1 MSRRRSS
8 NSISARRA
16 ITRILGS
23 VVVIALVGLLVYTL
37 GAFAYGMTLVL
48 WTRDLRHAV
57 WPSRAPRVRSALRE
71 NDVVNGALLGV
82 SFAWFCVNAVVLF
95 LRLGPRTRHWQLD
108 VATIVLA
115 FAFPPLIMHS
125 VWGGAVQASTRSVA
139 PAWRALLWPAY
150 AVAALIPA
158 FCLAVFSSSAPGG
171 LRGFAGQLLGY
182 SLPLLFVGTGIY
194 SVALIGRQPAK
205 VDVRSGQER
214 RWLLGLFGL
223 MVLLFVALLAV
234 GILSGASGWPAATSL
249 LLELEIAAKS
259 LPLAFIFVGAYF
271 ENRFDFFDLF
281 VKRGLGLMVSI
292 GLTAA
297 AFAVLLP
304 VLRPVEVRW
313 IAPWLYAIALVP
325 FMAAL
330 PSIHARIGTVLDRRW
345 LGRRFT
351 AVEAV
356 TRFLTRLKAA
366 TAEPQLVASAQQGLA
381 EIFDAPCAI
390 DLGSGTPAGA
400 TSSVMHETLVQSG
413 DATLGRILMG
423 PRASEAPYFR
433 EDVELLASLADVLA
447 SVLVNLRLQEKK
459 KEQEQLAQE
468 LSLHASRSELKAL
481 RAQINPH
488 FLFNALNAIA
498 GLIHRNP
505 RAADRTIEQLA
516 DVFRYALRGAESEWA
531 SLGDEVE
538 FVGAYLDVERARF
551 GDRLQADVS
560 IAPEVRDARVP
571 TMAVQTLVENAVKH
585 GLSELRGPATVQVTA
600 RRDGGRLVVA
610 VIDNGPGFSKAAL
623 AAKDA
628 APGARGGYGLSNI
641 RQRLDGYFG
650 SDAALTIDRD
660 RTRDLTVVSMSL
672 PLIVD
677 PAAIGAAAAP
687 SARTEED
694 RAGRETPR

>member
-1 MSRRRSS
+1 MD
-8 NSISARRA
+8 A
-16 ITRILGS
+16 
-23 VVVIALVGLLVYTL
+23 VALVGLLVYTL
-37 GAFAYGMTLVL
+37 GAFAYGMTLVF
-48 WTRDLRHAV
+48 WIRQLRHTV
-57 WPSRAPRVRSALRE
+57 GPSRARSALHE
-71 NDVVNGALLGV
+71 IDVVAGGLLAV
-82 SFAWFCVNAVVLF
+82 SFAWFCLNAVVLF
-95 LRLGPRTRHWQLD
+95 LRLGPRAPHWQLD

-125 VWGGAVQASTRSVA
+125 VWAEAVKVRARSLAAV
-139 PAWRALLWPAY
+139 WRALLWPGY

-158 FCLAVFSSSAPGG
+158 FCLAVFSSSASAG
-171 LRGFAGQLLGY
+171 LRGLARGLIGY
-182 SLPLLFVGTGIY
+182 SLPLLFVCAGIY
-194 SVALIGRQPAK
+194 SVALIGRQPPTP
-205 VDVRSGQER
+205 DLRSGQER

-223 MVLLFVALLAV
+223 MMLLFVALLGA
-234 GILSGASGWPAATSL
+234 GILSGRSGRPMANGQ

-259 LPLAFIFVGAYF
+259 LPLLFIFVGAYF

-281 VKRGLGLMVSI
+281 VKRGLGLVVSI
-292 GLTAA
+292 GVMAV
-297 AFAVLLP
+297 AFALLLP
-304 VLRPVEVRW
+304 VLRPIGDRW

-325 FMAAL
+325 FIAAL
-330 PSIHARIGTVLDRRW
+330 PSIHARISKVLDRRW

-366 TAEPQLVASAQQGLA
+366 TMEAQLIEHAQQGLA
-381 EIFDAPCAI
+381 EIFDAECTI
-390 DLGSGTPAGA
+390 RLGSGAPASD
-400 TSSVMHETLVQSG
+400 TSAVMHETMIRSG

-531 SLGDEVE
+531 SLGDELE
-538 FVGAYLDVERARF
+538 FVSAYLEVERARF
-551 GDRLQADVS
+551 GDRLQVDVS
-560 IAPEVRDARVP
+560 VAAGVRDARVP

-585 GLSELRGPATVQVTA
+585 GLSELRGPAIVQVSA
-600 RRDGGRLVVA
+600 RREGDRLVVA

-623 AAKDA
+623 AATDA
-628 APGARGGYGLSNI
+628 APGPRGGYGLSNI
-641 RQRLDGYFG
+641 RQRLGGYFG
-650 SDAALTIDRD
+650 ADAALTIERD
-660 RTRDLTVVSMSL
+660 RMERTVVSMSL

-677 PAAIGAAAAP
+677 PATIGGASASRAP
-687 SARTEED
+687 TERT
-694 RAGRETPR
+694 RASQESPR